1 MGPPKFKDVS
11 VVENDEVGV
20 ATGLAWTSVGG
31 VTLSIEA
38 AIIKDGKG
46 EIKLTGSLGDVM
58 KESCMT
64 ALTLVR
70 SRADEYGI
78 DPEIFT
84 KSDMHLHFPEGATP
98 KDGPSAG
105 ITVATALMSAF
116 SGKKVAHDV
125 TMTGEVTLR
134 GKVLA
139 IGGLKEKSLAA
150 FRVGFKRLIIPRE
163 NEKDLPDIPAEVK
176 EKLAIIPVGTI
187 DEVFAAALI

>member
-1 MGPPKFKDVS
+1 
-11 VVENDEVGV
+11 
-20 ATGLAWTSVGG
+20 
-31 VTLSIEA
+31 
-38 AIIKDGKG
+38 
-46 EIKLTGSLGDVM
+46 M

>member
-1 MGPPKFKDVS
+1 
-11 VVENDEVGV
+11 
-20 ATGLAWTSVGG
+20 
-31 VTLSIEA
+31 
-38 AIIKDGKG
+38 
-46 EIKLTGSLGDVM
+46 
-58 KESCMT
+58 
-64 ALTLVR
+64 
-70 SRADEYGI
+70 
-78 DPEIFT
+78 
-84 KSDMHLHFPEGATP
+84 MHLHFPEGATP

-150 FRVGFKRLIIPRE
+150 FRAGFKRLIIPRE